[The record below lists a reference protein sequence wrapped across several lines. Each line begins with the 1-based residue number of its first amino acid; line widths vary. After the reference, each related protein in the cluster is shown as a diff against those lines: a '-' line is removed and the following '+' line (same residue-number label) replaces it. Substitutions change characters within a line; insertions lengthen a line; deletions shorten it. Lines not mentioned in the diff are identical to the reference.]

1 MHRLV
6 LIQMRQDDAVE
17 APVGAKVEQHELAVG
32 LSLGQCRLNVLW
44 ASARLSYG
52 PCERAGVYAPMASVR
67 RVASASLFIRA
78 SMVRQGY
85 GKSTLRARQ
94 GFSIYPR
101 IRVLLSRARGPSG
114 SRSGR
119 PSRARASCPGI
130 LPQKEQEKPH
140 RVHRAMSDHGHPEIA
155 AGGQVQEPEHETT
168 EPRGDHARQPLVCV
182 TDAKENAGNRQRA
195 EPRPGRA
202 TQRTRDPRQQVAA
215 IHEFLAEGGER
226 PRDSERDEQKVDVA
240 RQRSKQA
247 DVRELA
253 REPGDSGL
261 GDVEAEALIDDA
273 GPDTH

>member
-1 MHRLV
+1 M
-6 LIQMRQDDAVE
+6 
-17 APVGAKVEQHELAVG
+17 
-32 LSLGQCRLNVLW
+32 SLW

-130 LPQKEQEKPH
+130 LPQKEQEKPD
-140 RVHRAMSDHGHPEIA
+140 RVHRTVGNDGHPEIA
-155 AGGQVQEPEHETT
+155 TGDQVREPEYETAQAGGN
-168 EPRGDHARQPLVCV
+168 HA
-182 TDAKENAGNRQRA
+182 
-195 EPRPGRA
+195 
-202 TQRTRDPRQQVAA
+202 
-215 IHEFLAEGGER
+215 
-226 PRDSERDEQKVDVA
+226 
-240 RQRSKQA
+240 
-247 DVRELA
+247 
-253 REPGDSGL
+253 
-261 GDVEAEALIDDA
+261 
-273 GPDTH
+273 